1 MSLKFSH
8 PISASFLSVL
18 SEKCGLFL
26 SVLSKKKPRR
36 DTSRLFIVVFKDFYY
51 PSWAL
56 CMSPVSRN
64 AVWNAKARE
73 SVWGVWPP
81 RPILR

>member
-18 SEKCGLFL
+18 S
-26 SVLSKKKPRR
+26 KKKPRR
-36 DTSRLFIVVFKDFYY
+36 IAEASWCSFRGGFLESPLRNFFY

-56 CMSPVSRN
+56 RISPVSWK
-64 AVWNAKARE
+64 AMWNANARAR
-73 SVWGVWPP
+73 VWGVWPP

>member
-1 MSLKFSH
+1 MSLNFSH

-36 DTSRLFIVVFKDFYY
+36 IAEASWCSFRGGFLESPLRNFFY

-56 CMSPVSRN
+56 RISPVSWK
-64 AVWNAKARE
+64 AVWNANARAR
-73 SVWGVWPP
+73 V
-81 RPILR
+81 